1 MLGVEGANNDRP
13 GENACTLARIICAT
27 VLAGELSLMSALAA
41 GHLVNSHM
49 KYNRLVHL
57 LNKKISS
64 LCSLFLFYLLGV
76 ILINHTLFYEFNL
89 NKNCIKGNGHV
100 LYSIFQSLSE
110 LLALIIKKKLF
121 IST

>member
-57 LNKKISS
+57 LNKKSSSRCS
-64 LCSLFLFYLLGV
+64 LCLFYLLGV
-76 ILINHTLFYEFNL
+76 ILINHTLFYDFNL
-89 NKNCIKGNGHV
+89 NKNCIKGNEHV